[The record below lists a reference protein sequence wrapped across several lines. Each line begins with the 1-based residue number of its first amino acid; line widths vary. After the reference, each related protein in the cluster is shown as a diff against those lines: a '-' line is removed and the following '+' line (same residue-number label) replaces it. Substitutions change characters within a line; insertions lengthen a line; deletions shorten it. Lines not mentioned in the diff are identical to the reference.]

1 MRGLEAVLALA
12 VLACHAPA
20 PAQSVPPSPGLS
32 ISIYDTSALVDD
44 RRWLDVTGGELA
56 LEHVDPGA
64 QLESLI
70 VEPIGGALRVGACTR
85 DELPRLDA
93 RPDAAPRFASAVHCR
108 VAGAPGRYL
117 VRVAYVTSGL
127 AYRAQHDIDA
137 VDPERI
143 AIRSRFAIA
152 TPAWG
157 ERADVT
163 VLAGQPGAA
172 EPPRELARGT
182 VVLDGS
188 IAVLAAPPHETRGQL
203 RRVYD
208 RATYL
213 AESDPEP
220 SAVGHPAVWVWLELA
235 DARLAGSLH
244 VHAELPG
251 EGARDVD
258 VPAERA
264 TREDV
269 TRALRVPLWI
279 DPALHGLRQR
289 ELDYVAGA
297 TLAER
302 FSVTVANSGD
312 AAREVWIEEPLRPL
326 RRPRLERTY
335 GKPAVAGRFVR
346 AKLVVAPTELGRVAF
361 TVAYDD

>member
-1 MRGLEAVLALA
+1 V
-12 VLACHAPA
+12 APHSTIA
-20 PAQSVPPSPGLS
+20 RSPGLS
-32 ISIYDTSALVDD
+32 ISIYDTRAVVDD
-44 RRWLDVTGGELA
+44 RRWVDVAGGELV

-70 VEPIGGALRVGACTR
+70 VEPDGAAVRIDACTR

-93 RPDAAPRFASAVHCR
+93 TRPPSFAAAVHCR

-117 VRVAYVTSGL
+117 VRVAYVTAGL
-127 AYRAQHDIDA
+127 AYRAEHDLDVGA
-137 VDPERI
+137 
-143 AIRSRFAIA
+143 AATLRSRYAIA
-152 TPAWG
+152 TPAWN

-188 IAVLAAPPHETRGQL
+188 VAVLAAPPHEIHAQL
-203 RRVYD
+203 RRIYD
-208 RATYL
+208 RATYD
-213 AESDPEP
+213 AESDDEP
-220 SAVGHPAVWVWLELA
+220 SALGHPAVWVWLELA
-235 DARLAGSLH
+235 DARLTGALH

-251 EGARDVD
+251 EAARDVA

-264 TREDV
+264 KRDDATRV
-269 TRALRVPLWI
+269 LRVPLWI

-289 ELDYVAGA
+289 DPAYVVGA
-297 TLAER
+297 SLAEH
-302 FSVTVANSGD
+302 FSISVANSGD
-312 AAREVWIEEPLRPL
+312 TAREVWIEEPLRPL
-326 RRPRLERTY
+326 RRPRLEGTY
-335 GKPAVAGRFVR
+335 GKPVLSGHVVR

-361 TVAYDD
+361 TVAYED